1 MVTGDDEI
9 DDHDGDVDDVDD
21 GALQSQNDFFR
32 CVTIPKHYL
41 IP

>member
-1 MVTGDDEI
+1 MMVIDDDDI
-9 DDHDGDVDDVDD
+9 DDHGDGDDVDD

>member
-1 MVTGDDEI
+1 MMVIGDDEI
-9 DDHDGDVDDVDD
+9 DDHGDGDDVDD